1 MSTARTWSFYDA
13 ATGAIAPARVTC
25 PAGPNLA
32 GNTPAGHVA
41 IEGRFDHLSQR
52 VNLETGQVEDYQPPA
67 PADDELRTWAWD
79 EATRRWAAVP
89 TLAALKFAARE
100 RIKAAREA
108 AISEPKTTTYGTFD
122 ATLEARSNIAAVVA
136 MAQTAAK
143 LGLPSNVSFTL
154 ADNSRPEFTLLQI
167 ETAAL
172 QVGAQVQACYDHADE
187 LLQQIE
193 AAADAAAL
201 ASITW

>member
-1 MSTARTWSFYDA
+1 MTVHSIYWLASGLFTGQQFGGPPEFVAR
-13 ATGAIAPARVTC
+13 
-25 PAGPNLA
+25 
-32 GNTPAGHVA
+32 NTPAECGA
-41 IEGRFDHLSQR
+41 IMGSFDHLSQR
-52 VNLETGQVEDYQPPA
+52 VNLATRQVEDYRPDPP
-67 PADDELRTWAWD
+67 PDDALRAWAWD
-79 EATRRWAAVP
+79 DATRRWVATP
-89 TLAALKFAARE
+89 TLAALKLAARE
-100 RIKAAREA
+100 RIRAAREA
-108 AISEPKTTTYGTFD
+108 AISEPKATDYGTFD

-154 ADNSRPEFTLLQI
+154 ADNTRPEFTLLQI

-172 QVGAQVQACYDHADE
+172 QVGAQVQTCYDHADE